1 MNKRW
6 DFTTVANYL
15 RKAPP
20 YQVIEDDDV
29 LNYVTRVMKLTRGK
43 LLQQDDWTD
52 WQTSE
57 FLQLDQYDTQGMFGT
72 PVAANKDDA
81 IFHLV
86 WTYAIKAVNG
96 RKKARCVCNGS
107 TRSGMVRVLAVGAP
121 DQDFPPIFFFRKF
134 WRDSCLAVL
143 GKSGW

>member
-20 YQVIEDDDV
+20 YQIIEDGNV
-29 LNYVTRVMKLTRGK
+29 LNYVTRAMKLTRGK

-57 FLQLDQYDTQGMFGT
+57 FLQLDQYDTEGMFGNSSS
-72 PVAANKDDA
+72 PER
-81 IFHLV
+81 
-86 WTYAIKAVNG
+86 G
-96 RKKARCVCNGS
+96 RCYFPSGVDICNQGC
-107 TRSGMVRVLAVGAP
+107 R
-121 DQDFPPIFFFRKF
+121 
-134 WRDSCLAVL
+134 
-143 GKSGW
+143 